1 MDVSQALKDL
11 NVASREELIE
21 KLKAL
26 VIKACEVK
34 DVRVEDVPTDVPF
47 IGGPGP
53 LKLDSLDAMEIAME
67 LRYQFGVELKNA
79 STAAKAM
86 QSFDT
91 LADFVIDAPKVNA
104 KLLSKTKI

>member
-1 MDVSQALKDL
+1 MDLEKAYQEL
-11 NVASREELIE
+11 NVKSREDLIFKLKELI
-21 KLKAL
+21 
-26 VIKACEVK
+26 IRACEVQ
-34 DVRVEDVPTDVPF
+34 DVKPEDVPTDVPF

-67 LRYQFGVELKNA
+67 IRYQFGVELKNA

-91 LADFVIDAPKVNA
+91 LADLIISAPKG
-104 KLLSKTKI
+104 KK

>member
-1 MDVSQALKDL
+1 MDINEAFKEL
-11 NVASREELIE
+11 NVTSREELIF
-21 KLKAL
+21 KLKQL
-26 VIKACEVK
+26 VIKACDVK
-34 DVRVEDVPTDVPF
+34 DVKAEDVLTDVPF

-91 LADFVIDAPKVNA
+91 LADFVINAPKV
-104 KLLSKTKI
+104 KK

>member
-1 MDVSQALKDL
+1 MDLEKAYQEL
-11 NVASREELIE
+11 NVKSREDLIFKLKELI
-21 KLKAL
+21 
-26 VIKACEVK
+26 IRACEVQNVK
-34 DVRVEDVPTDVPF
+34 PEDVPTDVPF

-67 LRYQFGVELKNA
+67 IRYQFGVELKNA

-91 LADFVIDAPKVNA
+91 LADFIISAPKV
-104 KLLSKTKI
+104 KK

>member
-1 MDVSQALKDL
+1 MDLEKAYQEL
-11 NVASREELIE
+11 NVTSREDLIFKLKELI
-21 KLKAL
+21 
-26 VIKACEVK
+26 IRACEVQNVK
-34 DVRVEDVPTDVPF
+34 PEDVPTDVPL

-67 LRYQFGVELKNA
+67 IRYQFGVELKNA

-91 LADFVIDAPKVNA
+91 LADFIISAPKV
-104 KLLSKTKI
+104 KK

>member
-1 MDVSQALKDL
+1 MDVNQGLKDL
-11 NVASREELIE
+11 NVASREDLIL
-21 KLKAL
+21 KLKGM
-26 VIKACEVK
+26 IIRACEIQ
-34 DVRVEDVPTDVPF
+34 DVRPEDVPTDVPF
-47 IGGPGP
+47 INGPGP

-91 LADFVIDAPKVNA
+91 LADFVISAPKV
-104 KLLSKTKI
+104 KK

>member
-1 MDVSQALKDL
+1 MDLEKAYQEL
-11 NVASREELIE
+11 NVTSREDLIFKLKELI
-21 KLKAL
+21 
-26 VIKACEVK
+26 IRACEVQNVK
-34 DVRVEDVPTDVPF
+34 PEDVPTDVPF

-67 LRYQFGVELKNA
+67 IRYQFGVELKNA

-91 LADFVIDAPKVNA
+91 LADFIISAPKV
-104 KLLSKTKI
+104 KK

>member
-1 MDVSQALKDL
+1 MDVSQALKEL
-11 NVASREELIE
+11 NVSSREELIF
-21 KLKAL
+21 KLKEL
-26 VIKACEVK
+26 IIKACDVK
-34 DVRVEDVPTDVPF
+34 DVKPEDIPTDVPF

-91 LADFVIDAPKVNA
+91 LADFVINASKV
-104 KLLSKTKI
+104 KK

>member
-1 MDVSQALKDL
+1 MDVNQAFKEL
-11 NVASREELIE
+11 NVSSREELIF
-21 KLKAL
+21 KLKEL
-26 VIKACEVK
+26 VIKACDVK
-34 DVRVEDVPTDVPF
+34 DVKAGRCSTDVPF

-86 QSFDT
+86 QSFDS
-91 LADFVIDAPKVNA
+91 LADFVISAPKV
-104 KLLSKTKI
+104 KK

>member
-1 MDVSQALKDL
+1 MDVNQGLKDL
-11 NVASREELIE
+11 NVASREELIF
-21 KLKAL
+21 KLKAM
-26 VIKACEVK
+26 IIRACEIQ
-34 DVRVEDVPTDVPF
+34 DVRPEDVPTDVPF
-47 IGGPGP
+47 INGPGP

-91 LADFVIDAPKVNA
+91 LADFVISAPKV
-104 KLLSKTKI
+104 KK

>member
-1 MDVSQALKDL
+1 MDVEQAYKEL
-11 NVASREELIE
+11 NVASRDDLIF

-26 VIKACEVK
+26 VIKACDVK
-34 DVRVEDVPTDVPF
+34 DVKPEDVPTDVPF

-79 STAAKAM
+79 STAAKTM

-91 LADFVIDAPKVNA
+91 LADFVISAPKV
-104 KLLSKTKI
+104 KK